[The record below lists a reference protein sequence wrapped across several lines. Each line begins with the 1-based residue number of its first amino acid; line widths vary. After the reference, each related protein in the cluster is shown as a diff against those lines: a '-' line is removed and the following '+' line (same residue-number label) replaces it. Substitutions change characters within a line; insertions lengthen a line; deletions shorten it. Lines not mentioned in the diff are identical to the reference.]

1 MAKTFKYGGYTFEPR
16 GQFKDFGIEPGKR
29 EMVEITRALHIADWN
44 NRFNVADGNEH
55 FDYDEFYKASGGSDA
70 DVFYCPETGELYV
83 PSAKVLNV
91 FDKTSTDEDVEM
103 RYRKRIAVR
112 EERERFAK
120 NEALKNAMCLTEK
133 QHELFRWLCR
143 VIEECQ
149 NNGLDF
155 AITHETNTN
164 LQVSE
169 WYDLKVFRTDL
180 LKDLT
185 GDMAPLD
192 GQSPIPSES
201 MLTVKY
207 GLWNTE
213 DGLYANVK

>member
-16 GQFKDFGIEPGKR
+16 GQFKDFGIKAAKNRSEL
-29 EMVEITRALHIADWN
+29 MSITSALHIADWN

-112 EERERFAK
+112 EQRERFEK
-120 NEALKNAMCLTEK
+120 QEALKNAMCFTEE
-133 QHELFRWLCR
+133 QHQAYIKLHK
-143 VIEECQ
+143 VIDECEKL
-149 NNGLDF
+149 GLQF
-155 AITHETNTN
+155 AFDGDH
-164 LQVSE
+164 VH
-169 WYDLKVFRTDL
+169 VFRGDL
-180 LKDLT
+180 LRNIT
-185 GDMAPLD
+185 NDMAPLH
-192 GQSPIPSES
+192 GQVAISEDS
-201 MLTVKY
+201 FMQCITGV
-207 GLWNTE
+207 WNAP